1 MRGVVGS
8 WFLSPVRIISESFIV
23 VSVATLIILYFAA
36 NNNKTS
42 GSSSSS
48 SSSGSTAP
56 SLRPPKIM
64 QILTTIMFTLQIAYK
79 VCGYPGKILIM
90 VMPCNMLW
98 ILNMVLCYYDYSKDT
113 KAGNNGAPTKTT
125 TTSSYHKLSHTI
137 LQLQCSYVGL
147 ILVALANP
155 DFSDTVLYG
164 EVYFFTF
171 IIFFLLYYVLHYVFI
186 TRQISTYIPM
196 QNDGEGVI
204 DGMSNMGGV
213 IDGVKISTKW
223 ILLSC
228 AYFAL
233 FYFGIVT
240 PMAILSGLN
249 LNYMLHPPPNQ
260 DDLVGEGYRI
270 TSIVYCAV
278 MFTVI
283 RLVVVI
289 LEFSWRK
296 IISLISKEGNPTVEK
311 KNI

>member
-1 MRGVVGS
+1 
-8 WFLSPVRIISESFIV
+8 
-23 VSVATLIILYFAA
+23 
-36 NNNKTS
+36 
-42 GSSSSS
+42 
-48 SSSGSTAP
+48 
-56 SLRPPKIM
+56 
-64 QILTTIMFTLQIAYK
+64 
-79 VCGYPGKILIM
+79 
-90 VMPCNMLW
+90 
-98 ILNMVLCYYDYSKDT
+98 
-113 KAGNNGAPTKTT
+113 
-125 TTSSYHKLSHTI
+125 
-137 LQLQCSYVGL
+137 
-147 ILVALANP
+147 
-155 DFSDTVLYG
+155 
-164 EVYFFTF
+164 
-171 IIFFLLYYVLHYVFI
+171 
-186 TRQISTYIPM
+186 M

-296 IISLISKEGNPTVEK
+296 IISLISKEGNPTVKK